1 MSFGG
6 RVERKISQSLRSFEM
21 TACLSCL
28 CHFDL
33 WEKSFS
39 KRIDG
44 TTAAPMIY
52 LLLAIFGSGVIPVIF
67 RAFDKFGVNLF
78 WAIPANYVTCVLV
91 GSLLTGNS
99 VGVLSVTAKPWLWLA
114 AVQGIL
120 LAVNFYL
127 LAQTAQRAGV
137 ALAALASRL
146 SVAIPSLLAFA
157 LYGDSLTA
165 IKLAGLLT
173 ALMALYL
180 CTAPEKGAGGSRL
193 FQLLP
198 LLVFATFGVYF
209 TILKYLQTY
218 YLDDSSYHSYVMSA
232 FVFAFLSSIVI
243 GTVKS
248 VFSVGRFLL
257 EAYLGGDISRRSK
270 LRRSLCVAASLG
282 VERLA
287 KLAALSD
294 LQRGRGRG
302 ERGLGGV
309 TLSGT
314 VVEAKNDRLGRGL
327 DCRGAAQLLTPTST
341 SR

>member
-1 MSFGG
+1 
-6 RVERKISQSLRSFEM
+6 V
-21 TACLSCL
+21 
-28 CHFDL
+28 CHFDP

-39 KRIDG
+39 KPIND
-44 TTAAPMIY
+44 TTAPHMIY

-67 RAFDKFGVNLF
+67 RAFDKFGINLF

-127 LAQTAQRAGV
+127 LAHTAQRAGV

-157 LYGDSLTA
+157 LYSDSLTA

-180 CTAPEKGAGGSRL
+180 CTAPDKGVGASTAQL
-193 FQLLP
+193 FQWLP

-243 GTVKS
+243 GTAKS
-248 VFSVGRFLL
+248 VFSSADFRLKHIWAGIF
-257 EAYLGGDISRRSK
+257 
-270 LRRSLCVAASLG
+270 LG
-282 VERLA
+282 VVNYVAVYALLQVLALKGWQSSQLFPIYSVGVVAVSAVLAVLLFRERLS
-287 KLAALSD
+287 KQKTIGLAVGSIAVAL
-294 LQRGRGRG
+294 L
-302 ERGLGGV
+302 
-309 TLSGT
+309 
-314 VVEAKNDRLGRGL
+314 NY
-327 DCRGAAQLLTPTST
+327 
-341 SR
+341 

>member
-1 MSFGG
+1 
-6 RVERKISQSLRSFEM
+6 
-21 TACLSCL
+21 
-28 CHFDL
+28 
-33 WEKSFS
+33 
-39 KRIDG
+39 
-44 TTAAPMIY
+44 MIY

-67 RAFDKFGVNLF
+67 RAFDKFGINLF
-78 WAIPANYVTCVLV
+78 WAIPVNYVTCVLV

-127 LAQTAQRAGV
+127 LAHTAQRAGV

-173 ALMALYL
+173 ALIALYL

-243 GTVKS
+243 GTAKS
-248 VFSVGRFLL
+248 VFSSADFRLKHIWAGIF
-257 EAYLGGDISRRSK
+257 
-270 LRRSLCVAASLG
+270 LG
-282 VERLA
+282 VVNYVAVYALLQVLALKGWQSSQLFPIYSVGVVAVSAVLAVLLFRERLS
-287 KLAALSD
+287 KQKTIGLAVGSVAVAL
-294 LQRGRGRG
+294 L
-302 ERGLGGV
+302 
-309 TLSGT
+309 
-314 VVEAKNDRLGRGL
+314 NY
-327 DCRGAAQLLTPTST
+327 
-341 SR
+341 

>member
-1 MSFGG
+1 M
-6 RVERKISQSLRSFEM
+6 
-21 TACLSCL
+21 
-28 CHFDL
+28 
-33 WEKSFS
+33 
-39 KRIDG
+39 
-44 TTAAPMIY
+44 
-52 LLLAIFGSGVIPVIF
+52 
-67 RAFDKFGVNLF
+67 
-78 WAIPANYVTCVLV
+78 
-91 GSLLTGNS
+91 TGNS

-243 GTVKS
+243 GTAKS
-248 VFSVGRFLL
+248 VFSSADFRLKHICAGIF
-257 EAYLGGDISRRSK
+257 
-270 LRRSLCVAASLG
+270 LG
-282 VERLA
+282 VVNYVAVYALLQVLALKGWQSSQLFPIYSVGVVAVSAVLAVLLFRERLS
-287 KLAALSD
+287 KQKTIGLAVGSIAVAL
-294 LQRGRGRG
+294 L
-302 ERGLGGV
+302 
-309 TLSGT
+309 
-314 VVEAKNDRLGRGL
+314 NY
-327 DCRGAAQLLTPTST
+327 
-341 SR
+341 